1 MADSQTIKVCEGPFE
16 IVSLVGVIASPHA
29 HLHISLSD
37 SKGQVIGGHLV
48 EDDIIYTT
56 AELVITELCSISLER
71 KPCQLSGWDELV
83 VKE

>member
-1 MADSQTIKVCEGPFE
+1 VCEGPFE

-56 AELVITELCSISLER
+56 AEVNIHSAHTYSIHIKFILNSSKFIVTIPHGR
-71 KPCQLSGWDELV
+71 V
-83 VKE
+83 F